1 MLYDFL
7 CVTPGSEKNILCKIE
22 FKVVSVMKN
31 GKVKIQSWSR
41 LTEAF
46 ETKLEYSHDLF
57 GTWLIYYFLL
67 VKGNIFYVVE
77 ISLYAAA
84 KSCYIYF

>member
-31 GKVKIQSWSR
+31 GKVKIQSWSQ
-41 LTEAF
+41 LPE
-46 ETKLEYSHDLF
+46 DLKP
-57 GTWLIYYFLL
+57 G
-67 VKGNIFYVVE
+67 
-77 ISLYAAA
+77 
-84 KSCYIYF
+84 